1 MNDRTISI
9 AVAILIIVA
18 IIDVVIPI
26 IRTIIDIIEI
36 GFKIDI
42 VIAAVDLL
50 SSDIEAN
57 IRGLTY
63 R

>member
-18 IIDVVIPI
+18 IIDVIIPI